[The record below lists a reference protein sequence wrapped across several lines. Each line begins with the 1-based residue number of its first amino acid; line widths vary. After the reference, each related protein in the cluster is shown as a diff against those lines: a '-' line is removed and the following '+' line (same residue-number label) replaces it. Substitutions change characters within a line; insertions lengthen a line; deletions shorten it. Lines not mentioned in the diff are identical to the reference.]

1 MYLTCLL
8 ISLVLYAIGFSLRSC
23 LYEPVNGDI
32 FMAKR
37 IRSHRIRKKTPRWQ
51 AVLFILGLPIPILN
65 ILFGV
70 IAVAWGVPDLE
81 DDEFYVFENKLISN
95 FIRKIINFFNKPLWV
110 E

>member
-1 MYLTCLL
+1 MYLILLL

-23 LYEPVNGDI
+23 VYEPVNGDI

-65 ILFGV
+65 VFLGCSTI
-70 IAVAWGVPDLE
+70 AWGLPDLE
-81 DDEFYVFENKLISN
+81 EDEFYVFKGKLI
-95 FIRKIINFFNKPLWV
+95 RKLINFFKKPLWA